1 MVTLWLRKPPYL
13 YIIWLVLWNIYGS
26 CHHPNA
32 LSIIFQDGYVKT
44 TKQIVFIHLN
54 KWLKTGHKNSLFTI
68 VTKFCSMNKWI
79 LHGCSRLKNRRF
91 HHSPGSPRIAALSQ
105 EEEKVAL
112 MGLKVLVKHWENW
125 GSQLGPGRSFT
136 KAILKG
142 QWQLTLKT
150 DVNIS

>member
-91 HHSPGSPRIAALSQ
+91 HHSPGSPRIAPR
-105 EEEKVAL
+105 VAGRREGRADGVEGAGETL
-112 MGLKVLVKHWENW
+112 GETGVAMGSLVVSPKPSLKVN
-125 GSQLGPGRSFT
+125 GS
-136 KAILKG
+136 
-142 QWQLTLKT
+142 
-150 DVNIS
+150 